1 MRRRTRMKFAGTLLM
16 VMGSLV
22 YAQQTTLGPEQPSTP
37 RNQVEL
43 KNKAPVSK
51 DILKVKLPRATEATL
66 SNGLTVL
73 IIEDHRL
80 PLVSIQYS
88 IGASGPIFEPAN
100 MVGLARIT
108 AQLMTE
114 GTKTRSSL
122 KISEEVE
129 RLGAALSV
137 SSSFG
142 STVSVLSASGLSDN
156 FDKWFE
162 LANDVLLNP
171 SFPADE
177 LDRRKQQLTVA
188 LRQQRTSAEFLMS
201 ERFSRAVYGDHPAG
215 NVTTNQGTVDA
226 LTPAILAKWHDDKYT
241 PQNTI
246 LGIAGDVKPAELV
259 PKLEKLLAGWKKTDL
274 KETLPQN
281 PRPATARNIYLVD
294 RPDSVQTSLVMG
306 NIAIDRRDPDY
317 FVMVALNQVLGGGGA
332 GRLFKNLREEK
343 GYTYGAF
350 SSFSARKFPGP
361 WNASAEVRTE
371 VTDGALTEFIKEL
384 QRLRDQPVSDQEL
397 EDAKR
402 SIVASFAL
410 SLENPDDLVN
420 YALTRKIYALPEDYW
435 DTYPTKLLAVTAADI
450 QRVARKYIDPQTMQ
464 IIAVGDGAKIRT
476 VLEKYGPLERYDTQG
491 KKLAN

>member
-1 MRRRTRMKFAGTLLM
+1 MRARSSIQLALCLLLSAA
-16 VMGSLV
+16 SLV
-22 YAQQTTLGPEQPSTP
+22 SARQRGEPEQPVTP

-66 SNGLTVL
+66 SNGMTVL

-88 IGASGPIFEPAN
+88 IGASGPIFDPPN
-100 MVGLARIT
+100 MVGLSRIT
-108 AQLMTE
+108 AQMMTE
-114 GTKTRSSL
+114 GTRTRSSL
-122 KISEEVE
+122 QISQEVE

-137 SSSFG
+137 SSSYG
-142 STVSVLSASGLSDN
+142 STVTILNASGLSDN
-156 FDKWFE
+156 FDKWLD
-162 LANDVLLNP
+162 LANDVLMNP
-171 SFPADE
+171 SFPANE

-201 ERFSRAVYGDHPAG
+201 ERFSRAMYGDHPAG
-215 NVTTNQGTVDA
+215 NVTTNQATVDA
-226 LTPAILAKWHDDKYT
+226 LTPAILSKWHDDKYA

-246 LGIAGDVKPAELV
+246 LGIAGDVKATEVV
-259 PKLEKLLAGWKKTDL
+259 PKLERLLAGWKKTEY
-274 KETLPQN
+274 KETLPVN
-281 PRPATARNIYLVD
+281 PKPSTARKVYLVD
-294 RPDSVQTSLVMG
+294 RPDSVQTSLIMG

-343 GYTYGAF
+343 GYTYGAY

-371 VTDGALTEFIKEL
+371 VTDGALTEFVKEL
-384 QRLRDQPVSDQEL
+384 QRMRDQLVSDQEL
-397 EDAKR
+397 DDAKR
-402 SIVASFAL
+402 AIVASFAL
-410 SLENPDDLVN
+410 SLESPDELVN
-420 YALTRKIYALPEDYW
+420 YALTRKIYNLPEDYW
-435 DTYPTKLLAVTAADI
+435 DTYPAKLTAVTAADI

-476 VLEKYGPLERYDTQG
+476 VLEKYGPVERYDVQG

>member
-1 MRRRTRMKFAGTLLM
+1 MLVHTRLKLATLLLL
-16 VMGSLV
+16 VTASLV
-22 YAQQTTLGPEQPSTP
+22 SAQQQLGPEQPSTP
-37 RNQVEL
+37 RNQVDL

-108 AQLMTE
+108 AQMMTE

-122 KISEEVE
+122 KISEDVE

-137 SSSFG
+137 SSSYG
-142 STVSVLSASGLSDN
+142 STVSLLSASGLSDN

-171 SFPADE
+171 TFPANE
-177 LDRRKQQLTVA
+177 LDRRKQQLSVA
-188 LRQQRTSAEFLMS
+188 LRQQRTSAEFLMG
-201 ERFSRAVYGDHPAG
+201 ERFNRAIYGDHPAG

-226 LTPAILAKWHDDKYT
+226 LTPAILSKWHDDQYA
-241 PQNTI
+241 PQNTL

-259 PKLEKLLAGWKKTDL
+259 PKLERLLAAWKKSDL
-274 KETLPQN
+274 KEALPPN
-281 PRPATARNIYLVD
+281 PKSSTARKVYLVD
-294 RPDSVQTSLVMG
+294 RPDSVQTSIVMG

-343 GYTYGAF
+343 GYTYGAY

-371 VTDGALTEFIKEL
+371 VTDGALAEFIKEL
-384 QRLRDQPVSDQEL
+384 QRMRDQPVTEQEL
-397 EDAKR
+397 DDAKR
-402 SIVASFAL
+402 AIVASFAL
-410 SLENPDDLVN
+410 SLENPDDLLN
-420 YALTRKIYALPEDYW
+420 YALTRKIYDLPEDYW
-435 DTYPTKLLAVTAADI
+435 DSYPAKLLAVTATDI

-464 IIAVGDGAKIRT
+464 IIAVGDGSKIRT
-476 VLEKYGPLERYDTQG
+476 VLEKYGPVERYDVQG
-491 KKLAN
+491 KKLTN

>member
-1 MRRRTRMKFAGTLLM
+1 MRVRTRMKLAIALLL
-16 VMGSLV
+16 VTGSLV
-22 YAQQTTLGPEQPSTP
+22 SAQQQLGPEQPSTP
-37 RNQVEL
+37 RNQVDL
-43 KNKAPVSK
+43 KNRAPVSK

-108 AQLMTE
+108 AQMMTE
-114 GTKTRSSL
+114 GTKTRTSL
-122 KISEEVE
+122 KISEDVE

-137 SSSFG
+137 SSSYG
-142 STVSVLSASGLSDN
+142 STVSLLNASGLSDN

-171 SFPADE
+171 TFPANE
-177 LDRRKQQLTVA
+177 LDRRKQQLSVA

-201 ERFSRAVYGDHPAG
+201 ERFSRAVYGDHPAS

-226 LTPAILAKWHDDKYT
+226 LTPAILAKWHDEKYA

-246 LGIAGDVKPAELV
+246 LGIAGDVKSAELV
-259 PKLEKLLAGWKKTDL
+259 PKLERLLAGWKKTDL
-274 KETLPQN
+274 KEALPTN
-281 PRPATARNIYLVD
+281 PKPSTARKVYLVD
-294 RPDSVQTSLVMG
+294 RPDSVQTSLIMG

-343 GYTYGAF
+343 GYTYGAY

-384 QRLRDQPVSDQEL
+384 QRMRDQPVSEQEL
-397 EDAKR
+397 DDAKR
-402 SIVASFAL
+402 AIVASFAL

-420 YALTRKIYALPEDYW
+420 YALTRKIYDLPEDYW
-435 DTYPTKLLAVTAADI
+435 DAYPTKLMAVTAADI

-464 IIAVGDGAKIRT
+464 IIAVGDGSKIRT
-476 VLEKYGPLERYDTQG
+476 VLEKYGSVERYDIQG
-491 KKLAN
+491 KKLTN

>member
-1 MRRRTRMKFAGTLLM
+1 MRARTNRKLVLALLL
-16 VMGSLV
+16 VSGSLAS
-22 YAQQTTLGPEQPSTP
+22 AQQQLGPEQPGTP

-88 IGASGPIFEPAN
+88 IGGSGPIFEPTA

-108 AQLMTE
+108 AQMMTE
-114 GTKTRSSL
+114 GTKTRDSL
-122 KISEEVE
+122 RISQDVE
-129 RLGAALSV
+129 RLGAELSV
-137 SSSFG
+137 SSSYG
-142 STVSVLSASGLSDN
+142 STVTVLSASGLSDN

-171 SFPADE
+171 SFPAKE
-177 LDRRKQQLTVA
+177 LDRHKQQLTVA

-201 ERFSRAVYGDHPAG
+201 ERFSRAIYGDHPAG

-226 LTPAILAKWHDDKYT
+226 LTPAILAKWHDDRYA

-246 LGIAGDVKPAELV
+246 LGIAGDVKPADLV
-259 PKLEKLLAGWKKTDL
+259 PKLDRLLAAWKKTDL
-274 KETLPQN
+274 KETLPPN
-281 PRPATARNIYLVD
+281 PKPSTARKLYLVD
-294 RPDSVQTSLVMG
+294 RPDSVQTSIVMG

-384 QRLRDQPVSDQEL
+384 QRMRDQPVSDPEL
-397 EDAKR
+397 DDAKR
-402 SIVASFAL
+402 AIVASFAL
-410 SLENPDDLVN
+410 SLESPDQLVN
-420 YALTRKIYALPEDYW
+420 YALTRKIYGFAEDYW
-435 DTYPTKLLAVTAADI
+435 DTYPAKLMAVTPADI
-450 QRVARKYIDPQTMQ
+450 QRVAKKYIDPQTMQ
-464 IIAVGDGAKIRT
+464 IIAVGDGSKVRT
-476 VLEKYGPLERYDTQG
+476 ILEKYGPLERYDVQG
-491 KKLAN
+491 KKLTN

>member
-1 MRRRTRMKFAGTLLM
+1 MRAFTRLKFVTLLLLIT
-16 VMGSLV
+16 GSFV
-22 YAQQTTLGPEQPSTP
+22 SAQQQLGPEQPSTP
-37 RNQVEL
+37 RNQVDL
-43 KNKAPVSK
+43 KNRAPVSK

-88 IGASGPIFEPAN
+88 IGASGPIFEPSN

-108 AQLMTE
+108 AQMMTE
-114 GTKTRSSL
+114 GTKTRPSL
-122 KISEEVE
+122 KISEDVE

-137 SSSFG
+137 SSSYG
-142 STVSVLSASGLSDN
+142 STVSILSASGLSDN

-171 SFPADE
+171 TFPANE
-177 LDRRKQQLTVA
+177 LDRRKQQLSVA

-201 ERFSRAVYGDHPAG
+201 ERFSRAMYGDHPAS

-226 LTPAILAKWHDDKYT
+226 LTPAILAKWHDERYA

-246 LGIAGDVKPAELV
+246 LGIAGDVKPADLV
-259 PKLEKLLAGWKKTDL
+259 PKLERALAGWKKTDL
-274 KETLPQN
+274 KEALPPN
-281 PRPATARNIYLVD
+281 PKPSTARKVYLVD
-294 RPDSVQTSLVMG
+294 RPDSVQTSIVMG

-343 GYTYGAF
+343 GYTYGAY

-371 VTDGALTEFIKEL
+371 VTDGALTEFVKEL
-384 QRLRDQPVSDQEL
+384 QRMRDQPVAEREL
-397 EDAKR
+397 DDAKR
-402 SIVASFAL
+402 AIVASFAL

-420 YALTRKIYALPEDYW
+420 YALTRKIYDLPEDYW
-435 DTYPTKLLAVTAADI
+435 DAYPAKLMAVTAADI

-464 IIAVGDGAKIRT
+464 IIAVGDGSKIRA
-476 VLEKYGPLERYDTQG
+476 VLEKYGPIERYDVQG
-491 KKLAN
+491 KKLTN

>member
-1 MRRRTRMKFAGTLLM
+1 MRIRTRLQLVISLLL
-16 VMGSLV
+16 VTGSLV
-22 YAQQTTLGPEQPSTP
+22 SAQQQLGPEQPSTP

-80 PLVSIQYS
+80 PLISIQYS

-108 AQLMTE
+108 AQMMTE

-137 SSSFG
+137 SSSYG
-142 STVSVLSASGLSDN
+142 STVSLLSASGLSDN
-156 FDKWFE
+156 FDKWFD

-171 SFPADE
+171 TFPASE
-177 LDRRKQQLTVA
+177 LDRRKQQLSVA

-201 ERFSRAVYGDHPAG
+201 ERFSRAVYGDHPAS

-226 LTPAILAKWHDDKYT
+226 LTPAILAKWHDDRYA

-246 LGIAGDVKPAELV
+246 LGIAGDVKPTELV
-259 PKLEKLLAGWKKTDL
+259 PKLERLLAGWKRTDL
-274 KETLPQN
+274 KEALPPN
-281 PRPATARNIYLVD
+281 PKPSTVRKIYLVD
-294 RPDSVQTSLVMG
+294 RPDSVQTSIVMG

-317 FVMVALNQVLGGGGA
+317 FIMVALNQVLGGGGA

-343 GYTYGAF
+343 GYTYGAY

-384 QRLRDQPVSDQEL
+384 QRMRDQLVSEQEL
-397 EDAKR
+397 DDAKR
-402 SIVASFAL
+402 AIVASFAL

-420 YALTRKIYALPEDYW
+420 YALTRKIYDLPEDYW
-435 DTYPTKLLAVTAADI
+435 DAYPAKLMAVTAADI

-464 IIAVGDGAKIRT
+464 IIAVGDGSKIRT
-476 VLEKYGPLERYDTQG
+476 VLEKYGSVERYDTQG
-491 KKLAN
+491 KKLTN

>member
-1 MRRRTRMKFAGTLLM
+1 MRIDTRLKLSIALLLTTT
-16 VMGSLV
+16 SLAT
-22 YAQQTTLGPEQPSTP
+22 AQQQLGPEQPSTP

-51 DILKVKLPRATEATL
+51 DILKVKLPRASEATL

-88 IGASGPIFEPAN
+88 VGGSGPIFEPAN

-108 AQLMTE
+108 AQMMTE
-114 GTKTRSSL
+114 GTKTRTSL
-122 KISEEVE
+122 QISQEVE
-129 RLGAALSV
+129 RLGAALAV
-137 SSSFG
+137 SSSYG
-142 STVSVLSASGLSDN
+142 STVSTLNASGLSDN
-156 FDKWFE
+156 FDKWFD

-171 SFPADE
+171 SFPANE
-177 LDRRKQQLTVA
+177 LDRHKQQLTVA

-201 ERFSRAVYGDHPAG
+201 ERFSRAMYGDHPAG

-226 LTPAILAKWHDDKYT
+226 LTPAILAKWHDERYA

-246 LGIAGDVKPAELV
+246 LGIAGDVKATELV
-259 PKLEKLLAGWKKTDL
+259 PKLERLLAGWKKTDL
-274 KETLPQN
+274 KETLPAN
-281 PRPATARNIYLVD
+281 PKPLTARKILLVD
-294 RPDSVQTSLVMG
+294 RPESVQTSLIMG

-384 QRLRDQPVSDQEL
+384 QRMRDQPVSDQEL
-397 EDAKR
+397 DDAKR
-402 SIVASFAL
+402 AIVASFAL
-410 SLENPDDLVN
+410 SLESPDELVN
-420 YALTRKIYALPEDYW
+420 YALTRKIYGFAEDYW
-435 DTYPTKLLAVTAADI
+435 DTYPTKLMAVTAADI

-464 IIAVGDGAKIRT
+464 IVAVGDGSKIRT
-476 VLEKYGPLERYDTQG
+476 VLEKYGPVERYDIQG
-491 KKLAN
+491 KKLTN

>member
-1 MRRRTRMKFAGTLLM
+1 MRAHIRLKLAISVLLATA
-16 VMGSLV
+16 SLV
-22 YAQQTTLGPEQPSTP
+22 SAQQQPG
-37 RNQVEL
+37 NQVDL
-43 KNKAPVSK
+43 KNRAPVSK
-51 DILKVKLPRATEATL
+51 EILKVKLPRATEATL

-88 IGASGPIFEPAN
+88 IGGSGPIFEPAN

-108 AQLMTE
+108 AQMMTE
-114 GTKTRSSL
+114 GTRTRSSL
-122 KISEEVE
+122 KVSEDIE

-137 SSSFG
+137 SSSYG

-171 SFPADE
+171 TFPANE
-177 LDRRKQQLTVA
+177 LDRRKQQLSVA

-201 ERFSRAVYGDHPAG
+201 ERFSRAIYGDHPAG

-226 LTPAILAKWHDDKYT
+226 LTPAILSKWHADRYA

-259 PKLEKLLAGWKKTDL
+259 PKLERLLAGWRKTEL
-274 KETLPQN
+274 KEALPPN
-281 PRPATARNIYLVD
+281 PKPATSRKVYLVD
-294 RPDSVQTSLVMG
+294 RPDSVQTSIVMG

-343 GYTYGAF
+343 GYTYGAY

-371 VTDGALTEFIKEL
+371 VTDGALTEFVKEL
-384 QRLRDQPVSDQEL
+384 QRMRDQPVAEREL
-397 EDAKR
+397 DDAKR
-402 SIVASFAL
+402 AIVASFAL

-420 YALTRKIYALPEDYW
+420 YALTRKIYDLPEDYW
-435 DTYPTKLLAVTAADI
+435 DAYPAKLMAVTALDI

-464 IIAVGDGAKIRT
+464 IIAVGDGSRIRT
-476 VLEKYGPLERYDTQG
+476 VLDKYGTVERYDVQG

>member
-1 MRRRTRMKFAGTLLM
+1 MRAHIRMKLAIALLM
-16 VMGSLV
+16 VTASLV
-22 YAQQTTLGPEQPSTP
+22 SAQQQLGPEQPSTP
-37 RNQVEL
+37 RNQVDL

-51 DILKVKLPRATEATL
+51 EILKVKLPRATEATL

-88 IGASGPIFEPAN
+88 IGASGPIFEPTN

-108 AQLMTE
+108 AQMMTE

-122 KISEEVE
+122 KIAEDVE
-129 RLGAALSV
+129 RLGAAVSV
-137 SSSFG
+137 SSSYG

-171 SFPADE
+171 TFPANE
-177 LDRRKQQLTVA
+177 LDRRKQQLAVA

-201 ERFSRAVYGDHPAG
+201 ERFSRAMYGDHPAG

-226 LTPAILAKWHDDKYT
+226 LTPAILSKWHDDKYA

-259 PKLEKLLAGWKKTDL
+259 PKLERLLAGWKKTDL
-274 KETLPQN
+274 KEVLPPN
-281 PRPATARNIYLVD
+281 PKPSTARKIYLVD
-294 RPDSVQTSLVMG
+294 RPDSVQTSLIMG

-343 GYTYGAF
+343 GYTYGAY

-384 QRLRDQPVSDQEL
+384 QRMRDQPVTALEL
-397 EDAKR
+397 DDAKR
-402 SIVASFAL
+402 AIVASFAL

-420 YALTRKIYALPEDYW
+420 YALTRKIYDLPEDYW
-435 DTYPTKLLAVTAADI
+435 DAYPTKLMAVTASDI

-464 IIAVGDGAKIRT
+464 IIAVGDGSKIRT
-476 VLEKYGPLERYDTQG
+476 VLEKYGTVERYDVQG
-491 KKLAN
+491 KKLPN

>member
-1 MRRRTRMKFAGTLLM
+1 MRAHIRLKLAAALLLAT
-16 VMGSLV
+16 GSLV
-22 YAQQTTLGPEQPSTP
+22 SAQQQLGPEQPATP
-37 RNQVEL
+37 RNQVDL
-43 KNKAPVSK
+43 KNRAPVSRE
-51 DILKVKLPRATEATL
+51 ILKVKLPRATEATL

-108 AQLMTE
+108 AQMMTE

-122 KISEEVE
+122 KIAEDVE

-137 SSSFG
+137 SSSYG
-142 STVSVLSASGLSDN
+142 STVSVLTASGLSDN

-171 SFPADE
+171 TFPANE
-177 LDRRKQQLTVA
+177 LDRRKQQLSVA

-201 ERFSRAVYGDHPAG
+201 ERFSRAMYGDHPAG
-215 NVTTNQGTVDA
+215 NVTTNQATVDA
-226 LTPAILAKWHDDKYT
+226 LTPAILSKWHDEKYA
-241 PQNTI
+241 PQNAI

-259 PKLEKLLAGWKKTDL
+259 PKLERLLAGWKKTDL
-274 KETLPQN
+274 KEALPPN
-281 PRPATARNIYLVD
+281 PKPSTARKIFLVD
-294 RPDSVQTSLVMG
+294 RPDSVQTSLIMG

-317 FVMVALNQVLGGGGA
+317 FGMVALNQVLGGGGA
-332 GRLFKNLREEK
+332 GRLFKNLREEN
-343 GYTYGAF
+343 GYTYGAY

-384 QRLRDQPVSDQEL
+384 QRMRDQLVTDREL
-397 EDAKR
+397 DDAKR
-402 SIVASFAL
+402 AIVASFAL

-420 YALTRKIYALPEDYW
+420 YALTRKIYDLPEDYW
-435 DTYPTKLLAVTAADI
+435 DAYPAKLMAITPAEI
-450 QRVARKYIDPQTMQ
+450 QRVARKYIDPQNMQ
-464 IIAVGDGAKIRT
+464 IIAVGDGSKIRT
-476 VLEKYGPLERYDTQG
+476 VLEKYGPVERYDVQG
-491 KKLAN
+491 KKLPN